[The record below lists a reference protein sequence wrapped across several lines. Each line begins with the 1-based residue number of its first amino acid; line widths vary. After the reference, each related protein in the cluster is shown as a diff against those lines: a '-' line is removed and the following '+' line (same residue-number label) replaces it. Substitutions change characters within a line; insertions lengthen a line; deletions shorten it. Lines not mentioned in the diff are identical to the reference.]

1 MPGTTTTTPDLP
13 DGEDTDDDGLLDSVE
28 EELGTDPLNPDTDGD
43 GLPDGVEVFETGTDP
58 LNPDTNGDGI
68 LDGREAPS
76 STTTPVSPTSIPSED
91 IVVPLVTED
100 ADQDGLT
107 FETELA
113 LGTDPDNADTDGD
126 GINDGQEVADGTDP
140 LDASDPGKSFLTD
153 PGTLAAAAGVAAAVG
168 LGLSGLGSKLLGGL
182 LRFLGGTGFGLF
194 LIGLFRRDKRPG
206 PPIDFTIF
214 TDGPLTHLAWSS
226 PTTGGPAEKYVLE
239 GRKDGRWGELLDFD
253 AEHTRAAVPT
263 SEIEGTEAWRLRAA
277 NDHGMGKPSDEVGA
291 VEAEVDPDLAEGEVV
306 EESDSGIDGA

>member
-1 MPGTTTTTPDLP
+1 MTTTT
-13 DGEDTDDDGLLDSVE
+13 EDEQLASIALE
-28 EELGTDPLNPDTDGD
+28 DGD
-43 GLPDGVEVFETGTDP
+43 GDGGSQP
-58 LNPDTNGDGI
+58 PI
-68 LDGREAPS
+68 
-76 STTTPVSPTSIPSED
+76 
-91 IVVPLVTED
+91 
-100 ADQDGLT
+100 QDDDSG
-107 FETELA
+107 
-113 LGTDPDNADTDGD
+113 G
-126 GINDGQEVADGTDP
+126 
-140 LDASDPGKSFLTD
+140 SFLTD

-253 AEHTRAAVPT
+253 AENTRAAVPT
-263 SEIEGTEAWRLRAA
+263 SEVEGAEAWRLRAV
-277 NDHGMGKPSDEVGA
+277 NDHGMGKPSDASLTDTPKRAGN
-291 VEAEVDPDLAEGEVV
+291 DTPDET
-306 EESDSGIDGA
+306 

>member
-1 MPGTTTTTPDLP
+1 MTTTT
-13 DGEDTDDDGLLDSVE
+13 EDEQLASIALE
-28 EELGTDPLNPDTDGD
+28 DGD
-43 GLPDGVEVFETGTDP
+43 GDGGSQP
-58 LNPDTNGDGI
+58 PI
-68 LDGREAPS
+68 
-76 STTTPVSPTSIPSED
+76 
-91 IVVPLVTED
+91 
-100 ADQDGLT
+100 QDDDSG
-107 FETELA
+107 
-113 LGTDPDNADTDGD
+113 G
-126 GINDGQEVADGTDP
+126 
-140 LDASDPGKSFLTD
+140 SFLTD

-253 AEHTRAAVPT
+253 AENTRAAVPT
-263 SEIEGTEAWRLRAA
+263 SEVEDAEAWRLRAV
-277 NDHGMGKPSDEVGA
+277 NDHGMGKPSDASLTDTPKRAGN
-291 VEAEVDPDLAEGEVV
+291 DTPDET
-306 EESDSGIDGA
+306 

>member
-1 MPGTTTTTPDLP
+1 MTTTT
-13 DGEDTDDDGLLDSVE
+13 EDEQLASIALE
-28 EELGTDPLNPDTDGD
+28 DGD
-43 GLPDGVEVFETGTDP
+43 GDGGSQP
-58 LNPDTNGDGI
+58 PI
-68 LDGREAPS
+68 
-76 STTTPVSPTSIPSED
+76 
-91 IVVPLVTED
+91 
-100 ADQDGLT
+100 QDDDSG
-107 FETELA
+107 
-113 LGTDPDNADTDGD
+113 G
-126 GINDGQEVADGTDP
+126 
-140 LDASDPGKSFLTD
+140 SFLTD

-253 AEHTRAAVPT
+253 AENTRAAVPT
-263 SEIEGTEAWRLRAA
+263 SEVEDAEAWRLRAV
-277 NDHGMGKPSDEVGA
+277 NDHGMGKPSDASLADTPKRAGN
-291 VEAEVDPDLAEGEVV
+291 DTPDET
-306 EESDSGIDGA
+306 

>member
-1 MPGTTTTTPDLP
+1 MTTTT
-13 DGEDTDDDGLLDSVE
+13 EDEQLASIA
-28 EELGTDPLNPDTDGD
+28 LGDGD
-43 GLPDGVEVFETGTDP
+43 GGSQPP
-58 LNPDTNGDGI
+58 I
-68 LDGREAPS
+68 
-76 STTTPVSPTSIPSED
+76 
-91 IVVPLVTED
+91 
-100 ADQDGLT
+100 QDDDSG
-107 FETELA
+107 
-113 LGTDPDNADTDGD
+113 G
-126 GINDGQEVADGTDP
+126 
-140 LDASDPGKSFLTD
+140 SFLTD

-253 AEHTRAAVPT
+253 AENTRAAVPT
-263 SEIEGTEAWRLRAA
+263 SEVEDAEAWRLRAV
-277 NDHGMGKPSDEVGA
+277 NDHGMGKPSDASLTDTPKRSGN
-291 VEAEVDPDLAEGEVV
+291 DTPDET
-306 EESDSGIDGA
+306 

>member
-1 MPGTTTTTPDLP
+1 VTTTT
-13 DGEDTDDDGLLDSVE
+13 EDEQLASIALE
-28 EELGTDPLNPDTDGD
+28 DGD
-43 GLPDGVEVFETGTDP
+43 GDGGSQP
-58 LNPDTNGDGI
+58 PI
-68 LDGREAPS
+68 
-76 STTTPVSPTSIPSED
+76 
-91 IVVPLVTED
+91 
-100 ADQDGLT
+100 QDDDSG
-107 FETELA
+107 
-113 LGTDPDNADTDGD
+113 G
-126 GINDGQEVADGTDP
+126 
-140 LDASDPGKSFLTD
+140 SFLTD

-253 AEHTRAAVPT
+253 AENTRAAVPT
-263 SEIEGTEAWRLRAA
+263 SEVEDAEAWRLRAV
-277 NDHGMGKPSDEVGA
+277 NDHGMGKPSDASLADTPKRAGN
-291 VEAEVDPDLAEGEVV
+291 DTPDET
-306 EESDSGIDGA
+306 